1 MPTENTDR
9 YKMRHQW
16 LRLSSERGLSGSDK
30 VAMMETIAAGT
41 DDEDKELIA
50 THLIKEILSG
60 KYDKK

>member
-1 MPTENTDR
+1 MYTENQDPR
-9 YKMRHQW
+9 KMRFQW
-16 LRLSSERGLSGSDK
+16 LELCSEKNLSDSDR
-30 VAMMETIAAGT
+30 VAMLRTIAAGT